1 MHTTGTRPGRPRRRS
16 SLLLAAALL
25 SLAACTATDRAAEPG
40 SPMAP
45 EARTYLLSALDTME
59 RHALVRDEVDWPKL
73 RRDALGRAE
82 GASGPADTYE
92 AVEQAL
98 RDLGDGH
105 STFLTPEEAART
117 EDETPDDQV
126 LPQAQR
132 LPAGLGHLTLPP
144 IRSDTAAGPYLRT
157 ARAAVRE
164 VDRAGACGW
173 VVDLR
178 TNTGGDMWT
187 PLASA
192 GPLLGDGEVGAFVE
206 ADGTRT
212 PWTIESGTPRQYA
225 DRWGPGEPLA
235 RPMPPVA
242 VLTGPRTASAG
253 EAVAI
258 AFRGR
263 PDTRSFGEPTF
274 GVPTANAPYPLSDGA
289 LVVLTTAREADRT
302 GRVLHGP
309 LPPDVEVEWV
319 RGSDRVLAAA
329 ADWLAAHDRCRDS

>member
-1 MHTTGTRPGRPRRRS
+1 MRTTRTGPGRPWRGG

-25 SLAACTATDRAAEPG
+25 ATAACTAGDRAGPG
-40 SPMAP
+40 STMAP

-59 RHALVRDEVDWPKL
+59 RHSLVRDEVDWPKL

-82 GASGPADTYE
+82 GATEPAGTYE
-92 AVEQAL
+92 AIEQAL
-98 RDLGDGH
+98 RELGDGH
-105 STFLTPEEAART
+105 STFLTPEEAEQA
-117 EDETPDDQV
+117 EDEAPDDQV
-126 LPQAQR
+126 LPEARQ
-132 LPAGLGHLTLPP
+132 LPEGLGRLTLPP
-144 IRSDTAAGPYLRT
+144 IRSDTAAGPYLRA

-192 GPLLGDGEVGAFVE
+192 GPILGDGEVGAFVE

-212 PWTIESGTPRQYA
+212 PWTIENGTPRQYA
-225 DRWGPGEPLA
+225 DRWGSGEPPA
-235 RPMPPVA
+235 RPRPPVA

-263 PDTRSFGEPTF
+263 PDTRTFGEPTF
-274 GVPTANAPYPLSDGA
+274 GVPTANTPYPLADGA

-302 GRVLHGP
+302 GRVHDGP
-309 LPPDVEVEWV
+309 LRPDVEVEWV

-329 ADWLAAHDRCRDS
+329 TDWLAAHDRCRKP

>member
-1 MHTTGTRPGRPRRRS
+1 MHTSGAGSGRSRRGGS
-16 SLLLAAALL
+16 PLLAAALTAT
-25 SLAACTATDRAAEPG
+25 AACTAGDRDADPGPTTAPAAP
-40 SPMAP
+40 
-45 EARTYLLSALDTME
+45 THLLSALDTME

-82 GASGPADTYE
+82 GASGPADTHE
-92 AVEQAL
+92 AIERAL

-105 STFLTPEEAART
+105 SAFLTPEEAARA
-117 EDETPDDQV
+117 EHEAPDDQV
-126 LPQAQR
+126 LPQVQR
-132 LPAGLGHLTLPP
+132 LPKGLGHLTLPS
-144 IRSDTAAGPYLRT
+144 IRSDTAARPYLRA

-164 VDRAGACGW
+164 VERAGACGW

-212 PWTIESGTPRQYA
+212 PWTTESGTPRRYA

-235 RPMPPVA
+235 HPMPPVA

-263 PDTRSFGEPTF
+263 PDTRTFGEPTF
-274 GVPTANAPYPLSDGA
+274 GVPTANAPYSLSDGA
-289 LVVLTTAREADRT
+289 LVVLTTARETDRT
-302 GRVLHGP
+302 GRVHHGP
-309 LPPDVEVEWV
+309 PRPDVEVAWV
-319 RGSDRVLAAA
+319 RGSDRVLTAAA
-329 ADWLAAHDRCRDS
+329 AWLAAHDRCRTS